1 MGGPTAV
8 PRVAR
13 GSGPPIGPG
22 ATVAPGRQ
30 LRRPFRH
37 DGPMRLI
44 LVRHGQTSS
53 NISRALDTAEPGPD
67 LTDLGRAQAAA
78 LSRVLDGAPIGA
90 IYASTLV
97 RTQQT
102 AAPLAAAHGLDV
114 QVRAGLREV
123 SAGELEMRSDA
134 DAMQLYLD
142 TVFAWREGNL
152 DLRMPGGESGAEVYA
167 RFDDIA
173 AEAVGTGVG
182 TAVLVSHGAVIR
194 SWCAARVDNV
204 SIDYV
209 ARANVQRR
217 VEHDQVRAA
226 LRKARRG
233 VVPDHGHPVGDV
245 VGRRGGPG

>member
-1 MGGPTAV
+1 MG
-8 PRVAR
+8 
-13 GSGPPIGPG
+13 
-22 ATVAPGRQ
+22 
-30 LRRPFRH
+30 L
-37 DGPMRLI
+37 MRLI

-53 NISRALDTAEPGPD
+53 NISRALDTAEPGAD

-78 LSRVLDGAPIGA
+78 LPRVLDGTPIEA

-102 AAPLAAAHGLDV
+102 AAPLAAAHGLGV

-142 TVFAWREGNL
+142 TVFAWRDGNL
-152 DLRMPGGESGAEVYA
+152 DLRTPGGESGAEVYA
-167 RFDDIA
+167 RFDDVA
-173 AEAVGTGVG
+173 AEAAEAAGTDAGPGVG

-209 ARANVQRR
+209 ARANVPNGSI
-217 VEHDQVRAA
+217 VVLDGDPANGWHA
-226 LRKARRG
+226 LTWDG
-233 VVPDHGHPVGDV
+233 IDMP
-245 VGRRGGPG
+245 

>member
-1 MGGPTAV
+1 MVTPFV
-8 PRVAR
+8 PWADGWPHRR
-13 GSGPPIGPG
+13 SSGRPP
-22 ATVAPGRQ
+22 
-30 LRRPFRH
+30 L
-37 DGPMRLI
+37 
-44 LVRHGQTSS
+44 
-53 NISRALDTAEPGPD
+53 
-67 LTDLGRAQAAA
+67 
-78 LSRVLDGAPIGA
+78 GA

-173 AEAVGTGVG
+173 AEATAEAVGTGVG

-209 ARANVQRR
+209 ARANVPNGSI
-217 VEHDQVRAA
+217 VVLDGNPAKGWHA
-226 LRKARRG
+226 LTWDGLA
-233 VVPDHGHPVGDV
+233 VP
-245 VGRRGGPG
+245 